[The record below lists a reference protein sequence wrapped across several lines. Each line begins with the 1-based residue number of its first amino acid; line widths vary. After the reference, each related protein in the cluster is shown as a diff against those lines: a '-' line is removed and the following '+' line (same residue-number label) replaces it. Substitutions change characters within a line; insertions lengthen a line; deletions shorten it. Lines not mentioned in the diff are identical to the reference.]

1 MAAGHAGDAMDLD
14 KTVSGAAGR
23 GQIVAG
29 IGCRK
34 NTPAET
40 ILRVL
45 AETLEQAGFAGC
57 RPEALATGGIK
68 AHEAGIIEAAEK
80 LGIAMVVVEQAAL
93 EAAAP
98 RTLTVSE
105 MSLAHAGTP
114 SLCEAAALAAAGET
128 AFLAAPRYVRDGVTC
143 AIAVLNTETGK
154 T

>member
-1 MAAGHAGDAMDLD
+1 M
-14 KTVSGAAGR
+14 SGAAITR
-23 GQIVAG
+23 RIVAG

-34 NTPAET
+34 DTPAET

-45 AETLEQAGFAGC
+45 AQTMETMGLEG
-57 RPEALATGGIK
+57 RTPDMLATGGIK
-68 AHEAGIIEAAEK
+68 AHEAGIIEAAKK
-80 LGIAMVVVEQAAL
+80 LGIPLVVLEQTAL
-93 EAAAP
+93 AAAAP

-128 AFLAAPRYVRDGVTC
+128 AMLAAPRYVRDGVTC
-143 AIAVLNTETGK
+143 AIAVLNSKTGPTTNTGK